1 MVEVRFG
8 SDACLT
14 TTCLAWL
21 LGWDVGLL
29 LLITYLV
36 LVLGGKLLAATALA
50 MFVGAST
57 ASAMADV
64 TIDALVAMKSREK
77 PELATHIQSLC
88 NSCYAI
94 GGLSGYLLGGLAVH
108 AFGSQVCN

>member
-1 MVEVRFG
+1 MY
-8 SDACLT
+8 SYHC
-14 TTCLAWL
+14 TCLACRHVGVVL
-21 LGWDVGLL
+21 LS
-29 LLITYLV
+29 TYLV
-36 LVLGGKLLAATALA
+36 LVLGGKLLAATALG
-50 MFVGAST
+50 MFLGAAT
-57 ASAMADV
+57 ASAITDV

-108 AFGSQVCN
+108 TFGSQVCD